1 MHILYPSGIHL
12 STQFNRWGD
21 YKYPHSRLGKRCSL
35 NAGVGVVQPI
45 ALLYS
50 VRTTKLSRRDEE
62 RTTKLSR
69 RDEENF
75 QWAIYRLAAST
86 SWYCFPLSEVMFQ
99 FLAYGKITVCAWF
112 SNRA

>member
-62 RTTKLSR
+62 
-69 RDEENF
+69 NF